1 MFFLKPFSFPHFI
14 AFLFLTRYYIYF
26 TCYFFTHFYALSF
39 IKNILLLWT
48 FFACK
53 IFNIMPHSLRY
64 YIRSKVSPPQC
75 LSLPFGT
82 NPNKIN
88 LLRFSQHVFVE
99 LQVGVG
105 TLHTE

>member
-1 MFFLKPFSFPHFI
+1 MFFLKPFSFPHLI

-53 IFNIMPHSLRY
+53 ILISCLTLYVTIFAQKCPPPNASLSHLGQTP
-64 YIRSKVSPPQC
+64 IK
-75 LSLPFGT
+75 
-82 NPNKIN
+82 
-88 LLRFSQHVFVE
+88 
-99 LQVGVG
+99 
-105 TLHTE
+105 